1 MESDEMSGR
10 KRVKGEKGQVKVSD
24 SVLGCSSSSSSS
36 KKVQNVVHTKFIS
49 IIYLLLLFIIY

>member
-24 SVLGCSSSSSSS
+24 SVLGSSSS
-36 KKVQNVVHTKFIS
+36 KEVQNVVHTKFIS